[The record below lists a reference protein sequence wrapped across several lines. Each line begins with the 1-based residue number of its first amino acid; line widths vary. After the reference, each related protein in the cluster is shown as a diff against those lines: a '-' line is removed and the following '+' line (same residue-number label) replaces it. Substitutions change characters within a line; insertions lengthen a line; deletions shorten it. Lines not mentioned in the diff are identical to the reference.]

1 LFNCWEI
8 VLRKYG
14 IVLLAVAMG
23 FVLAAAGMATES
35 RTSRPTATAQT
46 QPAVKV
52 STGSLALDG
61 YYNQALKWTDCTGGF
76 DCTTLQVPLDYKH
89 PDSAA
94 ISLSVIRLKA
104 KNSVGSLLLNP
115 GGPGGSGVDYAR
127 AATYVVSKDLI
138 SRYDIVGFDPRG
150 VGRSTPVH
158 CLTDAQTD
166 RIIAADGSPDNQVE
180 INLLISL
187 NKNFANAC
195 RNKSSTLYR
204 FVDTAS
210 AARDIDILRNAL
222 GDKKLNWLGKSYG
235 TFLGA
240 TYAELFPKRVGRMV
254 LDGVVDPTLSN
265 TELSRGQAIGFEDA
279 LHRFVADCYSH
290 SDCPLTGSPK
300 FGYQQIVNLLNSLDS
315 DPVMLKDGRTFT
327 QAMGLIGIL
336 GSLYDKQ
343 YGWPQLRSDLSA
355 ALELSFEPLARN
367 LDLYTSRGSDG
378 KYEDNSN
385 DAIAAVNCLD
395 RPDRP
400 SVQQTLRLVKQWR
413 KVAPFFGD
421 YLAWSNLSCTY
432 WKAPATDKPHAISA
446 PGSPMIL
453 VVGTLHDPATPFAW
467 AKSLSKQLHKSTL
480 LTFDGDGHTAY
491 MQGSPC
497 IDKVVDNYFI
507 TGVTKTGT
515 ICHDGP

>member
-1 LFNCWEI
+1 M
-8 VLRKYG
+8 RKYA
-14 IVLLAVAMG
+14 IALIAVALG
-23 FVLAAAGMATES
+23 FVLAAVGIVSER
-35 RTSRPTATAQT
+35 RTDRPAAAAQT

-52 STGSLALDG
+52 STGSAALDG
-61 YYNQALKWTDCTGGF
+61 YYNQVLKWKDCAGGF
-76 DCTTLQVPLDYKH
+76 DCTTLRVPLDYKH
-89 PDSAA
+89 PTGEA

-104 KNSVGSLLLNP
+104 KNSVDSLLLNP

-180 INLLISL
+180 INLLIAL
-187 NKNFANAC
+187 NKNFARAC
-195 RNKSSTLYR
+195 QNKSSTLYR

-265 TELSRGQAIGFEDA
+265 TELSRGQAVAFEAA
-279 LHRFVADCYSH
+279 LNRFINDCYSH
-290 SDCPLTGSPK
+290 TDCPLTGSPK
-300 FGYQQIVNLLNSLDS
+300 FGYSQIVDLLNSLDS
-315 DPVMLKDGRTFT
+315 HPAILKNGRTFT

-355 ALELSFEPLARN
+355 AFRLSFEPLARN
-367 LDLYTSRGSDG
+367 LDLYTSRGPDG
-378 KYEDNSN
+378 KYENNSN

-413 KVAPFFGD
+413 KAAPLFGD

-432 WKAPATDKPHAISA
+432 WKAPATDKPHAILA

-453 VVGTLHDPATPFAW
+453 VVGTLHDPATPYEW
-467 AKSLSKQLHKSTL
+467 SKSLSKQLHNSTL

-491 MQGSPC
+491 MQGSSC

-507 TGVTKTGT
+507 TGVTKTG
-515 ICHDGP
+515 IVCGDGP

>member
-1 LFNCWEI
+1 
-8 VLRKYG
+8 LRKYA
-14 IVLLAVAMG
+14 IVFLAVSLG
-23 FVLAAAGMATES
+23 FVLAAAGKATEHRANPPS
-35 RTSRPTATAQT
+35 AAHQT
-46 QPAVKV
+46 QPAVMV
-52 STGSLALDG
+52 STGSVALDG
-61 YYNQALKWTDCTGGF
+61 YYNQVLKWTDCKGGF
-76 DCTTLQVPLDYKH
+76 DCSTLQVPLDYKH
-89 PDSAA
+89 PNGES
-94 ISLSVIRLKA
+94 ISLSIVRLKT
-104 KNSVGSLLLNP
+104 KNPVGSLLLNP

-127 AATYVVSKDLI
+127 AANYVVSQNLI
-138 SRYDIVGFDPRG
+138 SNYDIVGFDPRG

-180 INLLISL
+180 INLLITL
-187 NKNFANAC
+187 NKSFASAC
-195 RNKSSTLYR
+195 QKQSPTLYR

-240 TYAELFPKRVGRMV
+240 TYAELFPTRVGRMV

-265 TELSRGQAIGFEDA
+265 TALSRGQAIGFEDA

-300 FGYQQIVNLLNSLDS
+300 FGHQQIVNLLNSLDS
-315 DPVMLKDGRTFT
+315 NPVKLKDGRTFT

-355 ALELSFEPLARN
+355 AFTRSFEPLARN
-367 LDLYTSRGSDG
+367 LDRYTSRGPDG
-378 KYEDNSN
+378 KYEDNAN

-400 SVQQTLRLVKQWR
+400 SVQQTLSLVKQWR

-446 PGSPMIL
+446 SGSPMIL
-453 VVGTLHDPATPFAW
+453 VVGTLHDPATPYAW
-467 AKSLSKQLHKSTL
+467 AKSLNKQLRDSTL

-491 MQGSPC
+491 MQGSAC
-497 IDKVVDNYFI
+497 VDKVVDAYFT
-507 TGVTKTGT
+507 TGQAKPGIV
-515 ICHDGP
+515 CHDGP